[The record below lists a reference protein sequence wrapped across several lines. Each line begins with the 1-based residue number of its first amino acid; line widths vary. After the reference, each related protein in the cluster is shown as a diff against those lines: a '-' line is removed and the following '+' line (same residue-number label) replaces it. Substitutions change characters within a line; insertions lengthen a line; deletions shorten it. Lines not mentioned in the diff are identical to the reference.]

1 MTTRS
6 LRCVVSGKV
15 QGVYF
20 RAWIHDQAVSLGL
33 KGWVRNIADGRVET
47 LAQGPEDVLEEF
59 RVRLRQGSPLSRVD
73 GMECDWLDYDKA
85 HTVFDIR

>member
-20 RAWIHDQAVSLGL
+20 RAWTHDQAVSLGL
-33 KGWVRNIADGRVET
+33 KGWVRNIADGQVEA
-47 LAQGPEDVLEEF
+47 LAQGPTEALEEF

-73 GMECDWLDYDKA
+73 ALECDWLDYDKA